1 MTSPESWQGSAEASP
16 AANRRLILLAAG
28 MFAVGTDSFVIAPLL
43 PFIARDFGVTIAAAA
58 QLITAYALTYAL
70 CSPFVATVTAHWPR
84 QRTILAGLT
93 IFVLANV
100 GAAFAP
106 GFATVLVARAL
117 AGLGAAIFAPVAAA
131 TATGL
136 VAAGG
141 RGRALSI
148 MMIGLS
154 SATALGAPL
163 GTLVGSVADWRTV
176 FLLVAALAAAVDIAV
191 AVSMRAGA
199 EVDDAPLAERLR
211 PLRDARVFSV
221 LLTTFLVL
229 TGLYIS
235 YTYISVIF
243 DRATGHDGA
252 RMALLQ
258 SIWGFAGIAG
268 AALAGRLTDRWSS
281 TAVVRLTLVVV
292 FVDFALLPL
301 TSAHPA
307 SAAAAMVVWGLCG
320 WGFVVPQ
327 QYRLIGMAPQAG
339 PILLALYTMAV
350 YAGTSASG
358 VIGALALHVVGP
370 HQLPL
375 VGAGLILSGLAVEEY
390 ARRRHE
396 RMSFAMPGV

>member
-1 MTSPESWQGSAEASP
+1 MTAPAPPQDVAPASSAATP
-16 AANRRLILLAAG
+16 RLILLAAG

-43 PFIARDFGVTIAAAA
+43 LFIARDFGVTIAAAA

-70 CSPFVATVTAHWPR
+70 CSPFVATLTAHWPR
-84 QRTILAGLT
+84 QRTMLAGLT

-106 GFATVLVARAL
+106 GFANVLVARAL

-163 GTLVGSVADWRTV
+163 GTLVGSFADWRTV
-176 FLLVAALAAAVDIAV
+176 FLLVAALAATVGIAV
-191 AVSMRAGA
+191 TFSMRADA
-199 EVDDAPLAERLR
+199 EVDGARLSERLR
-211 PLRDARVFSV
+211 PLRDARVLSV

-229 TGLYIS
+229 TGLYVS

-243 DRATGHDGA
+243 DRITGHGGA

-268 AALAGRLTDRWSS
+268 ATMAGRLTDRWSGA
-281 TAVVRLTLVVV
+281 AVVRLTLAVVIL
-292 FVDFALLPL
+292 DFILMPL

-307 SAAAAMVVWGLCG
+307 GAAAAMAVWGICG

-327 QYRLIGMAPQAG
+327 QHRLIGLAPQST

-358 VIGALALHVVGP
+358 VIGALALQVMDR

-375 VGAGLILSGLAVEEY
+375 IGAGLILSGLAVDECS
-390 ARRRHE
+390 RRRDKGV
-396 RMSFAMPGV
+396 SFAMPGV

>member
-1 MTSPESWQGSAEASP
+1 MTASASSQGASASS
-16 AANRRLILLAAG
+16 AATPRLILLAAG
-28 MFAVGTDSFVIAPLL
+28 MFAIGTDSFVIAPLL
-43 PFIARDFGVTIAAAA
+43 LFIARDFGVTIAAAA
-58 QLITAYALTYAL
+58 QLITAYALAYAL

-84 QRTILAGLT
+84 QRTMVAGLT
-93 IFVLANV
+93 IFVFANV

-106 GFATVLVARAL
+106 DFAAALAARAL
-117 AGLGAAIFAPVAAA
+117 AGLGAAIFAPVASA

-176 FLLVAALAAAVDIAV
+176 FLLVAALAAAVGIGV

-199 EVDDAPLAERLR
+199 EVDSAPLSERLR
-211 PLRDARVFSV
+211 PLRDARVFTV

-229 TGLYIS
+229 TGLYVS

-268 AALAGRLTDRWSS
+268 ATLAGRLTDRWSG
-281 TAVVRLTLVVV
+281 TAVVRLTLAVV

-301 TSAHPA
+301 TSAHTI
-307 SAAAAMVVWGLCG
+307 SAATAMLVWGVCG

-327 QYRLIGMAPQAG
+327 QYRLIGLAPQSA

-358 VIGALALHVVGP
+358 VIGALALQVVDR

-375 VGAGLILSGLAVEEY
+375 VGAGLILCGLAVEEC
-390 ARRRHE
+390 ARRRHK
-396 RMSFAMPGV
+396 RMSFAMPGA